1 MDSYVLVRSEHLN
14 HNERLFGG
22 QLLKW
27 VDEYAYIAAKLDF
40 SKNAFVT
47 RAMENSEFKVG
58 VPNGS
63 LLRFHTEKIHQGKT
77 SVTYAVD
84 VYSEINK
91 QEKLIFSNKVTLV
104 AIDILGNK
112 TALIVE

>member
-1 MDSYVLVRSEHLN
+1 MNSYVLVRSEHLN

-27 VDEYAYIAAKLDF
+27 VDEYAYIAATLDF
-40 SKNAFVT
+40 SKNSFVT
-47 RAMENSEFKVG
+47 RAMENSEFKFS

-63 LLRFHTEKIHQGKT
+63 LLRFHTEKNHQGRT
-77 SVTYAVD
+77 SVTYTVD

-91 QEKLIFSNKVTLV
+91 QELLIFSNKVTLV
-104 AIDILGNK
+104 AVDILGNK
-112 TALIVE
+112 TPLIIE